1 MKILLKQNDETYAI
15 RDIIRLFLPLE
26 KTEFIQE
33 ANYDLLVSYQKD
45 DNNHVFYCE
54 YKTNEKTFSYSI
66 TKEKYSKNYIKLC
79 LFNMFLNAF
88 PEKEKPVWGILTG
101 IRPSKLVRE
110 LFDKDINDQEIT
122 NILSNDYL
130 VDDKKI
136 ELVKKIALTENKII
150 KNIDENSVSLYI
162 SIPFCPTR
170 CLYCSFI
177 SQSLKFSLNLV
188 EPYLLALEKE
198 IKYTADLLK
207 RLGKFVDSVYIGGG
221 TPTSISASQLDKLIN
236 TLYTEF
242 DLSKIK
248 EFTVE
253 AGRPDTIDV
262 DKLKVIKQ
270 NGVERI
276 SINPQTFNDKT
287 LKIIGRNHT
296 ANDTIEK
303 FYLAKAL
310 GFNHINTDI
319 IANLP
324 GENLE
329 DFEYTLENI
338 KSLNPESVT
347 VHSLSIKHG
356 SYLAEK
362 YEMLNNDTYNANKM
376 IDKAINCIENMGKIP
391 YYIYRQKNTAG
402 NLENIGFCNK
412 GHECVYNIAIMQ
424 EVQTNIALGAGAS
437 TKMVVGDRIERAF
450 NVKEVSEYINRID
463 EMILRKENLFLQNS

>member
-1 MKILLKQNDETYAI
+1 MKILLKQNNETYAV

-26 KTEFIQE
+26 KTQFVSNEP
-33 ANYDLLVSYQKD
+33 YDVLISYENE
-45 DNNHVFYCE
+45 NNKHSFYCE
-54 YKTNEKTFSYSI
+54 YKKDGEVFSHILEKDCYN
-66 TKEKYSKNYIKLC
+66 KNYIKLC
-79 LFNMFLNAF
+79 LFFVFLKAF
-88 PEKEKPVWGILTG
+88 ENKEKPVWGILTG

-110 LFDKDINDQEIT
+110 LMDKGKNDYEIT
-122 NILSNDYL
+122 KILNSDYL
-130 VDDKKI
+130 VDKKKI
-136 ELVKKIALTENKII
+136 ELVKKIAKVEDKII
-150 KNIDENSVSLYI
+150 KNIKDNSVSLYV

-177 SQSLKFSLNLV
+177 SQSLAFSKKLV

-198 IKYTADLLK
+198 IKKTAQLLK
-207 RLGKFVDSVYIGGG
+207 RLNKFVDSVYIGGG
-221 TPTSISASQLDKLIN
+221 TPTSISASHLDKLIN

-242 DLSKIK
+242 DLSNIK

-253 AGRPDTIDV
+253 AGRPDTIDK
-262 DKLKVIKQ
+262 DKLKVIKA

-296 ANDTIEK
+296 ADETIEK
-303 FYLAKAL
+303 FYLARDM

-324 GENLE
+324 GENLS
-329 DFEYTLENI
+329 DFEYTLEKI
-338 KSLNPESVT
+338 GELNPESVT

-362 YEMLNNDTYNANKM
+362 YEMLNTDTYLANKM
-376 IDKAINCIENMGKIP
+376 IDMSISYLENMGKIP

-402 NLENIGFCNK
+402 NLENIGFCNI

-424 EVQTNIALGAGAS
+424 EIQTNIALGAGAS
-437 TKMVVGDRIERAF
+437 TKMVCGDRIERAF
-450 NVKEVSEYINRID
+450 NVKEVSEYIKRID
-463 EMILRKENLFLQNS
+463 EMILRKENLFFEG